1 MKYKKSQD
9 FEFPEEQMFHVI
21 DTLKVNSEILRD
33 FDTQDLCDQYT
44 LLYPPKF
51 GKFIINEDRV
61 LDLASLIMNN
71 TLRGMVNEGL
81 VEMSWD
87 TNANDFAFSLKN
99 HTFTPSASWKS

>member
-1 MKYKKSQD
+1 MNYKKRQD
-9 FEFPEEQMFHVI
+9 FEFPEEQMFHVL
-21 DTLKVNSEILRD
+21 DTLKVNSEILKD
-33 FDTQDLCDQYT
+33 LDTLDLCNHYT

-71 TLRGMVNEGL
+71 ILRGMVNEGL

-87 TNANDFAFSLKN
+87 TNANDFSFSLKN
-99 HTFTPSASWKS
+99 HNFTPSAS

>member
-1 MKYKKSQD
+1 MVYNKSQN
-9 FEFPEEQMFHVI
+9 FEFPEEQMFNVL
-21 DTLKVNSEILRD
+21 DALKVNSEILRD
-33 FDTQDLCDQYT
+33 FDTKDLCDQYT

-87 TNANDFAFSLKN
+87 NIANDFAFSLRN
-99 HTFTPSASWKS
+99 HTFTPSAS